1 MLKKIT
7 IFFTLT
13 ALLLT
18 FINAFAH
25 EMSCEACLQ
34 CVGQSTV
41 ICCYC
46 VGAGKCGVELDEPP
60 DSNYTI
66 ECNCDGEAPVNTSRV
81 CPLGIG
87 DLEDCCWDLIEEDE
101 CELIGGGS
109 DKK

>member
-41 ICCYC
+41 KGHDY
-46 VGAGKCGVELDEPP
+46 
-60 DSNYTI
+60 S
-66 ECNCDGEAPVNTSRV
+66 
-81 CPLGIG
+81 PLKSI
-87 DLEDCCWDLIEEDE
+87 
-101 CELIGGGS
+101 
-109 DKK
+109 